1 MSLLTSAA
9 TIEGVV
15 TNLLDHVEQSIRARK
30 LLPRGH
36 RILVAVS
43 GGLDSVAL
51 LHLLHALA
59 VKHRWKLT
67 VAHFNHQ
74 FRGRASNADER
85 FVRAMATRLK
95 LPCVAERANVRSHA
109 KKHGLSIEMAA
120 RELRHE
126 FLARTARRLKIR
138 RVALA
143 HHADD
148 QVELFFLRLLR
159 GTGGEGLAGMKW
171 RSPSPA
177 EVRSSAFRRSG
188 WRTSSI
194 RLKAEFR
201 TQLVRPLLDVGRAE
215 LERYARERKIR
226 FREDASNASRDILR
240 NRIRHEL
247 LPLLRRR
254 FQPAVNKT
262 VLRLMDIAG
271 AEAEVL
277 AGVMKTH
284 FKSKKSSPF
293 ASLPVAL
300 QRRALQRQLHQH
312 NLAPDFELIE
322 RLRAAPGQPV
332 SISPLAAVSRDRSGL
347 VKLQI
352 HTPVTFNENQ
362 IVVSL
367 GERAGEGVFEGVHFQ
382 WRFDANKLARQ
393 LRRPRCEFFDADR
406 VGAQVVLRHWR
417 AGDRFQPIG
426 MCSAVKL
433 QDWFTN
439 QKITR
444 TRRHQL
450 IVAASATGEIFW
462 IEDQRIG
469 ERFKL
474 TPQTKRRLIWRWK
487 RR

>member
-1 MSLLTSAA
+1 
-9 TIEGVV
+9 
-15 TNLLDHVEQSIRARK
+15 NLLDHVEQSIRARK
-30 LLPRGH
+30 LLSRGQ

-51 LHLLHALA
+51 LHLLHALTI
-59 VKHRWKLT
+59 KHRWKLT
-67 VAHFNHQ
+67 VAHLNHQ
-74 FRGRASNADER
+74 LRGRASDGDER
-85 FVRAMATRLK
+85 FVRSLAARLK
-95 LPCVAERANVRSHA
+95 LPCVAKRADVRAHA
-109 KKHGLSIEMAA
+109 KQRGLSIEMAA

-126 FLARTARRLKIR
+126 FLARTARRLRLSTI
-138 RVALA
+138 VLA

-159 GTGGEGLAGMKW
+159 GSGGEGLAGMKR
-171 RSPSPA
+171 RSPSPVDA
-177 EVRSSAFRRSG
+177 AV
-188 WRTSSI
+188 
-194 RLKAEFR
+194 
-201 TQLVRPLLDVGRAE
+201 QLIRPLLDVGRAE
-215 LERYARERKIR
+215 LERYTREKKIR

-254 FQPAVNKT
+254 FQPAVHKT
-262 VLRLMDIAG
+262 VLRLMEIAG

-277 AGVMKTH
+277 AGVTKAH
-284 FKSKKSSPF
+284 FKSQKPLPF
-293 ASLPVAL
+293 ASLPVAI

-312 NLAPDFELIE
+312 NLVADFEMIE

-332 SISPLAAVSRDRSGL
+332 SISPLAAISRDRGGL

-352 HTPVTFNENQ
+352 HTPVTFNEKQ

-367 GERAGEGVFEGVHFQ
+367 GKRAGECIFDGVRFQ
-382 WRFDANKLARQ
+382 WRFNAGKKDA
-393 LRRPRCEFFDADR
+393 RRPRCEFFDADQ

-417 AGDRFQPIG
+417 VGDRFQPIG
-426 MCSAVKL
+426 MRSAVKL

-439 QKITR
+439 QKIAR

-450 IVAASATGEIFW
+450 IVATGAAGEIFW

-469 ERFKL
+469 EHFKL

-487 RR
+487 RL